1 MIFFFFFLV
10 FLNFGN
16 TKLDV
21 DFVRSQFPTFNDP
34 IAKNWS
40 FFENAGGSYVPQ
52 QVINRLNNF
61 MISTKVQPYAE
72 YPMSKTAGNDMDK
85 ATDLFAKM
93 INANNKEI
101 IIGGSTSIN
110 LYVLSNALK
119 YSIKPGDEVIVTNQD
134 HEANISPWRRLSEV
148 GAIIKEWK
156 INPETA
162 ELEIEQLEQLL
173 TDKTKI
179 LAVTHCSNIVG
190 TVNNLKLIS
199 DIAHKKNA
207 IVIGDGVSYAPHG
220 FPDVKELGVD
230 FYTFSL
236 YKTYGPHLA
245 LLYGKEKILKNL
257 PNQNHQ
263 FLEGNYPY
271 TINPGGPNHEELVSL
286 IGIYEYMIE
295 LYKHHF
301 NDEKLSIRN
310 KINKINNLLSE
321 HEEEIANPILDYIFK
336 REDLNLIGKNK
347 IINKN
352 RAPTIS
358 FTNKHKKSLDVS
370 KTLVANNIATRNDNF
385 YAWRCLKAL
394 SINPDDGVIR
404 ISMTHYNNKEEV
416 SHLLNALKKI

>member
-1 MIFFFFFLV
+1 LSIS
-10 FLNFGN
+10 N
-16 TKLDV
+16 TKLDLEY
-21 DFVRSQFPTFNDP
+21 VRSQFPAFNDP
-34 IAKNWS
+34 LCKDWS

-52 QVINRLNNF
+52 QVIDKLNKF

-72 YPMSKTAGNDMDK
+72 YPMSKIAGDDMDE
-85 ATDLFAKM
+85 AIELFAKM

-119 YSIKPGDEVIVTNQD
+119 YLLQPGDEVIVTNQD

-148 GAIIKEWK
+148 GANIKEWK

-162 ELEIEQLEQLL
+162 ELEIETLESLL
-173 TDKTKI
+173 SNKTKI
-179 LAVTHCSNIVG
+179 VAVTHCSNIVG
-190 TVNNLKLIS
+190 TINNLKKIS
-199 DIAHKKNA
+199 ELAHEKNA

-220 FPDVKELGVD
+220 FPDVKELSVD

-245 LLYGKEKILKNL
+245 LLYGKEDILKKL

-263 FLEGNYPY
+263 FLEGSYPY

-286 IGIYEYMIE
+286 IGIYEYMMA
-295 LYKHHF
+295 LHKHHF
-301 NDEKLSIRN
+301 NNKDLSIRE
-310 KINKINNLLSE
+310 KITQVNHLISK
-321 HEEEIANPILDYIFK
+321 HEEEVANPILDFISS
-336 REDLNLIGKNK
+336 REDLKLIGKNK
-347 IINKN
+347 ITKKN

-358 FTNKHKKSLDVS
+358 IINKKMSS
-370 KTLVANNIATRNDNF
+370 KQMSKILVDNNIATRNDNF

-394 SINPDDGVIR
+394 NINNDDGLVR
-404 ISMTHYNNKEEV
+404 LSLTHYNDIKDSEKVIE
-416 SHLLNALKKI
+416 ALKKV